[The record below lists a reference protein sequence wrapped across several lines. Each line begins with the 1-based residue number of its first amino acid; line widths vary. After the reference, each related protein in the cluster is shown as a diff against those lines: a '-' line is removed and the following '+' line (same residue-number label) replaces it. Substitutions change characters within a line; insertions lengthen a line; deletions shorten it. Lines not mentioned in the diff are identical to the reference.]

1 MYYRQPRYFGDFH
14 CIGGSCTNICCAN
27 NWRIDWTKEEIDKVL
42 YAPNISEELKE
53 LVQKT
58 FISHDNIYIVDPKF
72 PACPLLTEDRFC
84 RIQRELG
91 VEYMSNTCMIYPR
104 RYIIA
109 GDACYRVCN
118 MSCPSVVNEMLNDEK
133 SMDLVNVPVREKV
146 QIKGVLQNTPKLLKK
161 HPELKYRGEL
171 MEFFYEIISDKKNSI
186 ETSLI
191 LGALAAQALT
201 KLVENEDYN
210 AIPDAIKEIRSQ
222 LHNAAQLK
230 KIDEIKPNYSI
241 KLRAAVEISKAIST
255 KISIPAFLIK
265 SDGTLNIEM
274 YLQGELRLLKTF
286 VDRQFFLRNIALNLL
301 LEFALPFR
309 LPNRT
314 IFENYSA
321 FVTAFALFKLNVI
334 SAAELAELEPKPRIV
349 SSNSSIN
356 ATVVTNVGA
365 SAEKYVNKS
374 AALINRNVSHNDNN
388 IIKMIDELEERKFT
402 SPAYLALLIK

>member
-14 CIGGSCTNICCAN
+14 CIGGSCTNTCCA
-27 NWRIDWTKEEIDKVL
+27 NWRIDWKKEEIDKVIN
-42 YAPNISEELKE
+42 APGCSEELKALME
-53 LVQKT
+53 SSFLQVK
-58 FISHDNIYIVDPKF
+58 DNLYAVDPRH
-72 PACPLLTEDRFC
+72 PYCPMLTEDMYC

-91 VEYMSNTCMIYPR
+91 AEYLSYTCTIYPR

-109 GDACYRVCN
+109 SDACYRVCN

-133 SMDLVNVPVREKV
+133 SMDLVNVLVREKV

-241 KLRAAVEISKAIST
+241 KLRAAVEISRAIST

-286 VDRQFFLRNIALNLL
+286 ADRQFFLRNIALNLL
-301 LEFALPFR
+301 LEFALPFK
-309 LPNRT
+309 LPDRT

-356 ATVVTNVGA
+356 ATVVTNVGV

-388 IIKMIDELEERKFT
+388 IIKMIDELKERKFT

>member
-14 CIGGSCTNICCAN
+14 CIGGSCTNTCCA
-27 NWRIDWTKEEIDKVL
+27 NWRIDWKKEEIDKVIN
-42 YAPNISEELKE
+42 APGCSEELKALME
-53 LVQKT
+53 SSFLQVK
-58 FISHDNIYIVDPKF
+58 DNLYAVDPRH
-72 PACPLLTEDRFC
+72 PYCPLLTEDKFC

-91 VEYMSNTCMIYPR
+91 AEYLSNTCSVYPR
-104 RYIIA
+104 RFIVA
-109 GDACYRVCN
+109 GDVCYRVCN
-118 MSCPSVVNEMLNDEK
+118 MSCPAVVDKMLNDEK
-133 SMDLVNVPVREKV
+133 SMDLVNVPVKEKV
-146 QIKGVLQNTPKLLKK
+146 QLKGVLQNTPELLKK

-171 MEFFYEIISDKKNSI
+171 LEFFYEIISDKKNSI

-191 LGALAAQALT
+191 LGALAAQTLT
-201 KLVENEDYN
+201 KLIENENYDT
-210 AIPDAIKEIRSQ
+210 IPDAVKNIRSQ
-222 LHNAAQLK
+222 LHNSAQLK
-230 KIDEIKPNYSI
+230 KIEEIKPNYSI

-286 VDRQFFLRNIALNLL
+286 ADRQFFLRNIALNLL
-301 LEFALPFR
+301 LEFALPFK
-309 LPNRT
+309 LPDRT

-388 IIKMIDELEERKFT
+388 IIKMIDELKERKFT

>member
-14 CIGGSCTNICCAN
+14 CIGGSCTNTCCA
-27 NWRIDWTKEEIDKVL
+27 NWRIDWKKEEIDKVIN
-42 YAPNISEELKE
+42 APGCSEELKALME
-53 LVQKT
+53 SSFLQVK
-58 FISHDNIYIVDPKF
+58 DNLYAVDPRH
-72 PACPLLTEDRFC
+72 PYCPMLTEDMYC

-91 VEYMSNTCMIYPR
+91 AEYLSYTCTIYPR

-109 GDACYRVCN
+109 SDACYRVCN

-241 KLRAAVEISKAIST
+241 KLRAAVEISRAIST

-286 VDRQFFLRNIALNLL
+286 ADRQFFLRNIALNLL
-301 LEFALPFR
+301 LEFALPFK
-309 LPNRT
+309 LPDRT

-334 SAAELAELEPKPRIV
+334 SAAELAELEPKPHIV

-388 IIKMIDELEERKFT
+388 IIKMIDELKERKFT